1 METVIHNEISH
12 FTQVVEAKNGS
23 SMDLEEILSKVT
35 CNVISTVLFGSRFEY
50 DDKELEGVQFSRFFG
65 LTIRARTVPF
75 VKVCSTHRF
84 TAETCQAPLNS
95 QQPTICSVLDR

>member
-12 FTQVVEAKNGS
+12 FNRVVESKNGGPIY
-23 SMDLEEILSKVT
+23 LEVILSKVT

-50 DDKELEGVQFSRFFG
+50 DDKKLEGVQFSRFFG

-75 VKVCSTHRF
+75 VKVCSTHSF
-84 TAETCQAPLNS
+84 TAETC
-95 QQPTICSVLDR
+95 